1 MYLWGPS
8 APIFLDNFFPN
19 IYNKN
24 EMKIDINH
32 PSFINFIENVINNIT
47 TNVHVDK
54 YFSLSKEQR
63 LSEQLKVFKIMNNSL
78 RSGIKLNEPEY
89 KSFITVL
96 WKRSEE
102 NEKYELSGILKDA
115 TDNFDSLYDV
125 IKPIKKTTRKIKTNN
140 NNE

>member
-1 MYLWGPS
+1 
-8 APIFLDNFFPN
+8 
-19 IYNKN
+19 
-24 EMKIDINH
+24 MKIDINH
-32 PSFINFIENVINNIT
+32 PSFVNFIENVISNIT

-54 YFSLSKEQR
+54 YFSLSKEQK
-63 LSEQLKVFKIMNNSL
+63 LGEQLKVFKIMNNSL

-102 NEKYELSGILKDA
+102 NEKYELSAILKDA
-115 TDNFDSLYDV
+115 TDNFDGLYDV
-125 IKPIKKTTRKIKTNN
+125 IKPIKKTTRKIKTSN